1 MLQRGSRENVRK
13 EEEGENVL
21 QKGKTAKKLCM
32 LAWLCVFLR
41 GPFGG
46 LLLIKLLLHDAP
58 S

>member
-1 MLQRGSRENVRK
+1 MLCVVWSKSETEEGAEKVRQRGKSE
-13 EEEGENVL
+13 
-21 QKGKTAKKLCM
+21 KTL
-32 LAWLCVFLR
+32 LAWLH

>member
-1 MLQRGSRENVRK
+1 MLQRECGKSET
-13 EEEGENVL
+13 EEG
-21 QKGKTAKKLCM
+21 AKKVRRGGKSEKNCAC
-32 LAWLCVFLR
+32 LARCLS